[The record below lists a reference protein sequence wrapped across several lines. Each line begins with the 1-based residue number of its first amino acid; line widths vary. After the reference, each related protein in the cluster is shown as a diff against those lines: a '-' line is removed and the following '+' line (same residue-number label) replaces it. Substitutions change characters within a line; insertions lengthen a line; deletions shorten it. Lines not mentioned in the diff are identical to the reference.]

1 MPPKQGRVTFGA
13 AGRGA
18 GAEAGGGAEAGTGAE
33 AGAGA
38 GAGGASAGARGG
50 SLEALALPS
59 PKGASPD
66 NCARSRPAEG
76 KIPPLTVAG
85 SCAPGAKGTGAEAA
99 ARGAERGMPSAIVV
113 EHSSRSREVGNV
125 SLRSSGGLRGGLC
138 VVLARLE
145 GRAALVHVDVMEGL
159 RMEEGGWEGVPT
171 FLCKGEEE
179 RIERGK
185 SVRAFLA

>member
-1 MPPKQGRVTFGA
+1 MPPEGCRGGSGR
-13 AGRGA
+13 R
-18 GAEAGGGAEAGTGAE
+18 GAEAGTGAE

-38 GAGGASAGARGG
+38 GAGGAGAGARGG

-113 EHSSRSREVGNV
+113 EH
-125 SLRSSGGLRGGLC
+125 LRGPARSETCLC
-138 VVLARLE
+138 AAAE
-145 GRAALVHVDVMEGL
+145 GFAEGFAL
-159 RMEEGGWEGVPT
+159 
-171 FLCKGEEE
+171 F
-179 RIERGK
+179 
-185 SVRAFLA
+185 